1 VRILI
6 DDKPVDGLTPKQ
18 EKTFFLSK
26 VQEAVKG
33 RVLTPDEATRVF
45 IRQTKQWFTIMA
57 AIAGVLML
65 LVVVGGVIGE
75 PGSAA
80 YIIVFALVIVGVLG
94 LILNWNLRY
103 RVKVFTRK
111 MAHRLEGL
119 MPVGTVLAI
128 DGAGLSVGPE
138 TFAWPTLA
146 IDTVELSSGSMPSG
160 DTSTDIM
167 IVERLS
173 VAAGPKT
180 YTLDRAMI
188 ENGMLLVDNVWRRL
202 RAAAPAH

>member
-1 VRILI
+1 MRILI

-18 EKTFFLSK
+18 EKTFFLTK

-33 RVLTPDEATRVF
+33 RILSPAEATQALVART
-45 IRQTKQWFTIMA
+45 RQWFTVAGSIG
-57 AIAGVLML
+57 GVLML

-75 PGSAA
+75 PKSAA
-80 YIIVFALVIVGVLG
+80 FIIGLAIVVVAAVALMMTL
-94 LILNWNLRY
+94 NLRH
-103 RVKVFTRK
+103 RVKVFTAK
-111 MAHRLEGL
+111 MAHRIDGL
-119 MPVGTVLAI
+119 MPAGTVLAI
-128 DGAGLSVGPE
+128 DGAGLSVGPD

-146 IDTVELSSGSMPSG
+146 IDTVELSTGSMPSG

-180 YTLDRAMI
+180 FTLDRAMV
-188 ENGMLLVDNVWRRL
+188 ENGMLLVDNVWRKL
-202 RAAAPAH
+202 RPA

>member
-1 VRILI
+1 MRILI

-33 RVLTPDEATRVF
+33 RVLTPDEATQVF
-45 IRQTKQWFTIMA
+45 IRQTKQWFTIMG

-65 LVVVGGVIGE
+65 LVVIGGVVGE
-75 PGSAA
+75 PKSAA
-80 YIIVFALVIVGVLG
+80 YIIAFAIVVVAALA
-94 LILNWNLRY
+94 LIMNLNRRH
-103 RVKVFTRK
+103 RVKVFTAK
-111 MAHRLEGL
+111 MAHRIEGL

-128 DGAGLSVGPE
+128 DGAGLSIGPE
-138 TFAWPTLA
+138 TFAWPMLA

-173 VAAGPKT
+173 IAAGPKT
-180 YTLDRAMI
+180 YMLDRAMT

-202 RAAAPAH
+202 RPAAA

>member
-1 VRILI
+1 MRILI

-33 RVLTPDEATRVF
+33 RILAPDEATRVF
-45 IRQTKQWFTIMA
+45 IRQTKQWFMIMG

-65 LVVVGGVIGE
+65 LVVIGGVVGE
-75 PGSAA
+75 PKSAA
-80 YIIVFALVIVGVLG
+80 YIIVFAIVVVGALA
-94 LILNWNLRY
+94 LIMNLNLRH
-103 RVKVFTRK
+103 RVKVFTAK
-111 MAHRLEGL
+111 TAHRLEGL

-128 DGAGLSVGPE
+128 DGAGLSVGAE
-138 TFAWPTLA
+138 TFTWPTLT
-146 IDTVELSSGSMPSG
+146 IDTVELSTGSMPSG

-180 YTLDRAMI
+180 VMLDRAMI

-202 RAAAPAH
+202 RTAAV